1 MDDTK
6 KDDGTLPP
14 ATEQEI
20 LLDGEKIAGYLI
32 KPWTIRKCA
41 EISPILEKV
50 LIELKKR
57 RLTFRDFVILE
68 KQPDGKDKVTV
79 TNLDQL
85 FFCITPFV
93 PDLMEKTLGITQE
106 ELEKISPD
114 SMLPIIVCIL
124 RQNVGYIKNSLA
136 LMTSMVQTVAKLSA

>member
-1 MDDTK
+1 MDDVK

-50 LIELKKR
+50 LKELKRR

-68 KQPDGKDKVTV
+68 KDAEGKDKVTV

-93 PDLMEKTLGITQE
+93 PELIEKTIGVSGD
-106 ELEKISPD
+106 ELDKINPD

>member
-1 MDDTK
+1 MDDVK

-50 LIELKKR
+50 LKELKRR
-57 RLTFRDFVILE
+57 RLTFRDFVVLGKDAE
-68 KQPDGKDKVTV
+68 GKDKVTV
-79 TNLDQL
+79 NNLDQL

-93 PDLMEKTLGITQE
+93 PELIEKTLGVSGD
-106 ELEKISPD
+106 ELDKINPD

>member
-20 LLDGEKIAGYLI
+20 LLDGEKIAGYVI

-41 EISPILEKV
+41 EISPILEKI
-50 LIELKKR
+50 LKELKKR

-68 KQPDGKDKVTV
+68 KDAEGKDKVTV
-79 TNLDQL
+79 KFAAHPGNLAGG
-85 FFCITPFV
+85 V
-93 PDLMEKTLGITQE
+93 YG
-106 ELEKISPD
+106 
-114 SMLPIIVCIL
+114 VRIL
-124 RQNVGYIKNSLA
+124 RSETKP
-136 LMTSMVQTVAKLSA
+136 

>member
-20 LLDGEKIAGYLI
+20 LLDGEKIAGYVI

-50 LIELKKR
+50 LKELKKR

>member
-1 MDDTK
+1 MDDQK

-68 KQPDGKDKVTV
+68 KTAEGKDKVTV

-93 PDLMEKTLGITQE
+93 PELIEKTIGVSGD
-106 ELEKISPD
+106 ELDKINPD

>member
-1 MDDTK
+1 MDDVK

-50 LIELKKR
+50 LKELKRR
-57 RLTFRDFVILE
+57 RLTFRDFVVLGKDAE
-68 KQPDGKDKVTV
+68 GKDKVTV
-79 TNLDQL
+79 NNLDQL

-93 PDLMEKTLGITQE
+93 PELIEKTIGVSGD
-106 ELEKISPD
+106 ELDKINPD

>member
-20 LLDGEKIAGYLI
+20 LLDGEKIAGYVI

-50 LIELKKR
+50 LLELKKR

-68 KQPDGKDKVTV
+68 KQLDGKDKVTV

-93 PDLMEKTLGITQE
+93 PDLMEKTLGITGE

>member
-1 MDDTK
+1 MDDQK

-50 LIELKKR
+50 LKELKRR
-57 RLTFRDFVILE
+57 RLTFRDFVVLGKDAE
-68 KQPDGKDKVTV
+68 GKDKVTV
-79 TNLDQL
+79 NNLDQL

-93 PDLMEKTLGITQE
+93 PELIEKTIGVSGD
-106 ELEKISPD
+106 ELDKINPD

>member
-20 LLDGEKIAGYLI
+20 LLDGEKIAGYVI

-50 LIELKKR
+50 LLELKKR

-93 PDLMEKTLGITQE
+93 PELIEKTIGISGD
-106 ELEKISPD
+106 ELDKINPD

>member
-1 MDDTK
+1 MDEQK

-20 LLDGEKIAGYLI
+20 VLDGEKIGGHFI

-41 EISPILEKV
+41 GITPILE
-50 LIELKKR
+50 LIHGSLKKR

-68 KQPDGKDKVTV
+68 KQPDGKNKVTV

-85 FFCITPFV
+85 FFCVTPYA
-93 PDLMEKTLGITQE
+93 PALIEKTLDITPE
-106 ELEKISPD
+106 ELDKIKPD
-114 SMLPIIVCIL
+114 DMLPIIVCIL

>member
-1 MDDTK
+1 MDDQK

-50 LIELKKR
+50 LKELKRR

-68 KQPDGKDKVTV
+68 KDAEGKDKVTV

-93 PDLMEKTLGITQE
+93 PELIEKTIGVSGD
-106 ELEKISPD
+106 ELDKINPD